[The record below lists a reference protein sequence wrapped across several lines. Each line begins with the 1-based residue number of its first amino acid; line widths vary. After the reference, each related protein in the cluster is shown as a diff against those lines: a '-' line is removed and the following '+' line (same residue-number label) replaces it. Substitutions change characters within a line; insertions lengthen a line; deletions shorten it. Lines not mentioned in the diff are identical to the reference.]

1 MTCRATSFEIETAI
15 QPFQGPFSHVGS
27 GAAEEMVSNITAQ
40 AQLGGDAMKRNIQ
53 TRYDEQSQ
61 DRGKG

>member
-40 AQLGGDAMKRNIQ
+40 AQLGGNAMERNI
-53 TRYDEQSQ
+53 
-61 DRGKG
+61 